1 LTPDGTWNP
10 GFYPYYTVAAASGWG
25 AGNLYVYRTRDLDE
39 KDRRG
44 ELSKFKT
51 VQHALADRER
61 IEKGRATRA
70 KSKTKKK

>member
-1 LTPDGTWNP
+1 VPLRKLKKVAKIVDAAMRDGARARSQATDPAFREN
-10 GFYPYYTVAAASGWG
+10 VQ
-25 AGNLYVYRTRDLDE
+25 
-39 KDRRG
+39 KDRRR

-70 KSKTKKK
+70 KTKAKKK